1 MQASNK
7 RSSKDI
13 QATSQATNQ
22 ATSQATSKATITSP
36 ALKSLL
42 ARESGI
48 QATSANSHIEAI
60 QKRKRQ
66 ELNDYLL
73 VCTQRL
79 RSIISPIDDITIT
92 TAPPAAPAAHMPH
105 DRVYAIMKKTSRN
118 WCG

>member
-13 QATSQATNQ
+13 QATSKATGQ
-22 ATSQATSKATITSP
+22 ATITSP

-42 ARESGI
+42 TRESGI

-60 QKRKRQ
+60 QQRKRQ

-79 RSIISPIDDITIT
+79 RSVISPIDEIRNDITT
-92 TAPPAAPAAHMPH
+92 TAAHMPH
-105 DRVYAIMKKTSRN
+105 DRVYAIMKKTSRT